1 MKKLLSVNVT
11 SIIHFEEWSG
21 SVGKTG
27 IDKRPKLGRV
37 AIENDGVE
45 GDFVLDTKNHGGK
58 DQAVYA
64 YAREDADWWE
74 KEIGIEIANGR
85 FGENLTTS
93 GVDVTNAII
102 GEKWRIGTT
111 LLQITMPRIPC
122 KVFQGFWQRPNL
134 IKEFTQAQRPGAY
147 LRILEEGY
155 VSAGDEIEI
164 LEIPTHGI
172 TIRDLF
178 AAKSGERS
186 KISLI
191 NEIPGLAPKF
201 KDWSVKISLGI

>member
-37 AIENDGVE
+37 ALENDGVE
-45 GDFVLDTKNHGGK
+45 GDSVLDTKNHGGK

-74 KEIGIEIANGR
+74 KEIEIEIANGR

-93 GVDVTNAII
+93 GLDVTNAII
-102 GEKWRIGTT
+102 GEIWKIGTT
-111 LLQITMPRIPC
+111 TLQVTMPRIPC

-164 LEIPTHGI
+164 LEVPNHGI
-172 TIRDLF
+172 SIKDLF
-178 AAKSGERS
+178 AAKSGERV
-186 KISLI
+186 KIREI
-191 NEIPGLAPKF
+191 NKIPGLAPKF
-201 KDWSVKISLGI
+201 KDWSEKIAEGI

>member
-11 SIIHFEEWSG
+11 AIIHHEDWAG

-27 IDKRPKLGRV
+27 IDKRSILGRV

-45 GDFVLDTKNHGGK
+45 GDSVLDTKNHGGK

-64 YAREDADWWE
+64 YAREDANWWE
-74 KEIGIEIANGR
+74 KEIGLAIENGK
-85 FGENLTTS
+85 FGENLTTI
-93 GVDVTNAII
+93 GVDVTNAVI
-102 GEKWRIGTT
+102 GEIWKIGTT
-111 LLQITMPRIPC
+111 TLQVTMPRIPC
-122 KVFQGFWQRPNL
+122 KVFEGFWQRPSL

-155 VSAGDEIEI
+155 LSAEDEIEI
-164 LEIPTHGI
+164 QSIPKHGI
-172 TIRDLF
+172 TIKDLF

-186 KISLI
+186 KIKDI
-191 NEIPGLAPKF
+191 NEIPQLAPKF
-201 KDWSVKISLGI
+201 KDWAQKIAAGI

>member
-11 SIIHFEEWSG
+11 AIIHHDEWAG

-74 KEIGIEIANGR
+74 KEIGLEIANGR
-85 FGENLTTS
+85 FGENLTTI
-93 GVDVTNAII
+93 GVDVTNSVI
-102 GEKWRIGTT
+102 GEIWKIGTT
-111 LLQITMPRIPC
+111 VLQVTMPRIPC

-147 LRILEEGY
+147 LRIIQEGY
-155 VSAGDEIEI
+155 VSAGDEIVI
-164 LEIPTHGI
+164 TDVPNHGI
-172 TIRDLF
+172 TIKDLY

-186 KISLI
+186 KI
-191 NEIPGLAPKF
+191 NEIINIEGLAPKF
-201 KDWSVKISLGI
+201 KDWSEKIAAGS

>member
-1 MKKLLSVNVT
+1 MKTLLSVNVT
-11 SIIHFEEWSG
+11 SIIHYEEWSG

-45 GDFVLDTKNHGGK
+45 GDSVLDTKNHGGK

-102 GEKWRIGTT
+102 GEIWKIGNTT
-111 LLQITMPRIPC
+111 LQVTMPRIPC
-122 KVFQGFWQRPNL
+122 KVFLNPTPMHPLLSLPLVKLMMADVALVRHTNL
-134 IKEFTQAQRPGAY
+134 RT
-147 LRILEEGY
+147 
-155 VSAGDEIEI
+155 
-164 LEIPTHGI
+164 
-172 TIRDLF
+172 
-178 AAKSGERS
+178 
-186 KISLI
+186 
-191 NEIPGLAPKF
+191 
-201 KDWSVKISLGI
+201 

>member
-11 SIIHFEEWSG
+11 AIVHHDEWAG

-37 AIENDGVE
+37 ALENNSVA
-45 GDFVLDTKNHGGK
+45 GDFVLDKKNHGGK

-74 KEIGIEIANGR
+74 KEIGSEIANGR
-85 FGENLTTS
+85 FGENLTTQ
-93 GVDVTNAII
+93 GIDVTNAVI
-102 GEKWRIGTT
+102 GEIWKIGTT
-111 LLQITMPRIPC
+111 LLQVTIPRIPC

-147 LRILEEGY
+147 LKILEEGF
-155 VSAGDEIEI
+155 VEAGNEIEV
-164 LEIPTHGI
+164 LDVPRHAL
-172 TIRDLF
+172 TIKDLF

-186 KISLI
+186 KIQSI
-191 NEIPGLAPKF
+191 NQIPGLAPKY
-201 KDWSVKISLGI
+201 KDWSEKIAAGI

>member
-1 MKKLLSVNVT
+1 MGKLLSVNVT
-11 SIIHFEEWSG
+11 AIVHHDDWAG

-37 AIENDGVE
+37 ALENDCVE

-74 KEIGIEIANGR
+74 KEIDLEIANGR

-93 GVDVTNAII
+93 GIDVTNAII
-102 GEKWRIGTT
+102 GEIWHIGTT
-111 LLQITMPRIPC
+111 KLQVTMPRIPC

-134 IKEFTQAQRPGAY
+134 IKEFTNAKRPGAY

-155 VSAGDEIEI
+155 VSAGDEIRVTN
-164 LEIPTHGI
+164 IPNHGI
-172 TIRDLF
+172 TIKDLYE
-178 AAKSGERS
+178 AKSGERS
-186 KISLI
+186 KIIDI
-191 NEIPGLAPKF
+191 NQIPDLAPKF
-201 KDWSVKISLGI
+201 KDWSEKIAAGI

>member
-45 GDFVLDTKNHGGK
+45 GDSVLDTKNHGGK

-102 GEKWRIGTT
+102 GEIWKIGTT
-111 LLQITMPRIPC
+111 TLQVTMPRIPC

-164 LEIPTHGI
+164 LEVPNHGI
-172 TIRDLF
+172 SIKDLF

-186 KISLI
+186 KINLI

-201 KDWSVKISLGI
+201 KDWSEKIAAGI

>member
-1 MKKLLSVNVT
+1 MKTLLSVNVT

-37 AIENDGVE
+37 ALENDGVE
-45 GDFVLDTKNHGGK
+45 GDSVLDTKNHGGK

-74 KEIGIEIANGR
+74 KEIEIEIANGR

-102 GEKWRIGTT
+102 GEIWKIGTT
-111 LLQITMPRIPC
+111 TLQVTMPRIPC

-164 LEIPTHGI
+164 LEVPNHGI
-172 TIRDLF
+172 SIKDLF
-178 AAKSGERS
+178 AAKSGERV
-186 KISLI
+186 KIREI
-191 NEIPGLAPKF
+191 NKIPGLAPKF
-201 KDWSVKISLGI
+201 KDWSEKIAEGI

>member
-11 SIIHFEEWSG
+11 AIVHHDEWAG

-27 IDKRPKLGRV
+27 IDKRSKLGRV
-37 AIENDGVE
+37 ALENDSVE
-45 GDFVLDTKNHGGK
+45 GDFVLDKKNHGGK

-74 KEIGIEIANGR
+74 KEIGSEIANGR
-85 FGENLTTS
+85 FGENLTTQ
-93 GVDVTNAII
+93 GIDVTNAVI
-102 GEKWRIGTT
+102 GEIWKIGTT
-111 LLQITMPRIPC
+111 LLQVTIPRIPC

-147 LRILEEGY
+147 LKILEEGF
-155 VSAGDEIEI
+155 VEAGNEIEV
-164 LEIPTHGI
+164 LDVPRHAL
-172 TIRDLF
+172 TIKDLF

-186 KISLI
+186 KIQSI
-191 NEIPGLAPKF
+191 NQIPGLAPKY
-201 KDWSVKISLGI
+201 KDWSEKIAAGI

>member
-1 MKKLLSVNVT
+1 MKQLLSINVAA
-11 SIIHFEEWSG
+11 IIHHDDWAG

-37 AIENDGVE
+37 ALENDGVE
-45 GDFVLDTKNHGGK
+45 GDAVLDKKNHGGK

-74 KEIGIEIANGR
+74 KEIGFEISNGR

-93 GVDVTNAII
+93 GVDVTNAIV
-102 GEKWRIGTT
+102 GEIWKIGTT
-111 LLQITMPRIPC
+111 TLQVTMPRIPC
-122 KVFQGFWQRPNL
+122 KVFEGFWQRPNL
-134 IKEFTQAQRPGAY
+134 IKEFTQAKRPGAY

-155 VSAGDEIEI
+155 VSASEKIEI
-164 LEIPTHGI
+164 IEIPTHGI
-172 TIRDLF
+172 TIKDLF
-178 AAKSGERS
+178 EAKSGERT
-186 KISLI
+186 KIKEI

-201 KDWSVKISLGI
+201 KDWAEKIAAGI

>member
-1 MKKLLSVNVT
+1 MKTLLSVNVT

-37 AIENDGVE
+37 ALENDGVE
-45 GDFVLDTKNHGGK
+45 GDSVLDTKNHGGK

-102 GEKWRIGTT
+102 GEIWKIGTT
-111 LLQITMPRIPC
+111 TLKVTMPRIPC

-164 LEIPTHGI
+164 LEVPNHGI
-172 TIRDLF
+172 SIKDLF
-178 AAKSGERS
+178 AAKSRKRV
-186 KISLI
+186 KIREI
-191 NEIPGLAPKF
+191 NKIPGLAPKF
-201 KDWSVKISLGI
+201 KDWSEKIAAGM

>member
-1 MKKLLSVNVT
+1 MKQLLSINVAA
-11 SIIHFEEWSG
+11 IIHHDDWAG

-37 AIENDGVE
+37 ALENDGVE
-45 GDFVLDTKNHGGK
+45 GDAVLDTKNHGGK

-74 KEIGIEIANGR
+74 KEIGFEISNGR

-102 GEKWRIGTT
+102 GEIWKIGTT
-111 LLQITMPRIPC
+111 TLQVTMPRIPC
-122 KVFQGFWQRPNL
+122 KVFEGFWQRPNL
-134 IKEFTQAQRPGAY
+134 IKEFTQAKRPGAY

-155 VSAGDEIEI
+155 VSASEKIEI
-164 LEIPTHGI
+164 IEIPTHGI
-172 TIRDLF
+172 TIKDLF
-178 AAKSGERS
+178 EAKSGERT
-186 KISLI
+186 KIKQI

-201 KDWSVKISLGI
+201 KDWAEKIAAGI